1 MVELERKLSD
11 VQVVVDSIAHQ
22 VDSAGDPR
30 SFSDVL
36 TDLDELEKLNKL
48 NFQKVERNAVQRY
61 EKLNKEIQA
70 NKQRFDR
77 SRSKNKEM
85 CRV

>member
-36 TDLDELEKLNKL
+36 TDLGDYAEMNAIYAEY
-48 NFQKVERNAVQRY
+48 FGAPHPARSAVEVAALPRGARV
-61 EKLNKEIQA
+61 EIEA
-70 NKQRFDR
+70 IA
-77 SRSKNKEM
+77 SIAS
-85 CRV
+85 